1 MTRLVFYTPMLINWN
16 ERPTVARGGG
26 TGSSFSPVCSKRGQ
40 VVSWLGIEIIYL
52 MYAQKGPPT
61 GASSGVHGYPPAC
74 SRTNFILGRVSTDTR
89 TINRTE
95 TEQFSPRRYF
105 FRSPPV
111 LATPDLNEESVR
123 SIKRRLQHR
132 PWVMEMRSIP
142 STGFALCFCA
152 VNWF

>member
-105 FRSPPV
+105 FRSPPRSRNARFKRGIGT
-111 LATPDLNEESVR
+111 LDQTAPPASAMSYGNEIHPEHGIR
-123 SIKRRLQHR
+123 
-132 PWVMEMRSIP
+132 
-142 STGFALCFCA
+142 A
-152 VNWF
+152 VFLRG